1 MPKMIVAFDAD
12 ITRIGT
18 TVDMDDETA
27 RIAVRE
33 GRARYAD
40 ADADA
45 DAETAPEPAAA
56 AAAPAAPVMSPPAP
70 GIVEP

>member
-40 ADADA
+40 TDTT
-45 DAETAPEPAAA
+45 AEAEPGAAQ
-56 AAAPAAPVMSPPAP
+56 PAAPVVTP
-70 GIVEP
+70 GVLEP